1 MIIKNLKIIGLRN
14 LAEAEFSFC
23 ENKNLVY
30 GSNGTGKTT
39 VLEAIFLS
47 GFGKSFLNAKK
58 SDLVNYNRDE
68 FSINLLLK
76 KSSGEKRITTFYCN
90 KISNRNFSL
99 SLDGKRANIFEISEY
114 YYPLFFSSSNYSLY
128 IESKP
133 YIRKLMNRFIFGV
146 YALYIHYIL
155 SYNKAL
161 KQKNYLLKTRQ
172 NIVELSSWN
181 KMMSEFS
188 EKIVGIRM
196 EFVDKLN
203 NEIRHRYGRRL
214 EIRYNPSLFT
224 DAAVNRENYF
234 NELEKIKDKEIRFTR
249 SLKGPHLD
257 NFEIYLDSK
266 NLSFYSSG
274 EKKINLLMIYI
285 SFIEIFKKMKN
296 EYPIFLVDDFDT
308 AIDSKNIDFL
318 INNYP
323 DLQVIAT
330 SVNKNSNFD
339 NLIQL
344 GKEN

>member
-1 MIIKNLKIIGLRN
+1 MIIENLKIIGLRN
-14 LAEAEFSFC
+14 LEEAEFSFC

-30 GSNGTGKTT
+30 GLNGAGKTT
-39 VLEAIFLS
+39 ILEAIFLS

-58 SDLVNYNRDE
+58 SDLVNYKRDE
-68 FSINLLLK
+68 FSINLLSK
-76 KSSGEKRITTFYCN
+76 NSGGANRIGTFYCN
-90 KISNRNFSL
+90 KINKRNFSL
-99 SLDGKRANIFEISEY
+99 SLDGKKTNIFEISKY
-114 YYPLFFSSSNYSLY
+114 YYPLFFSSANYNLY

-133 YIRKLMNRFIFGV
+133 YIRKLINRFIFGV

-172 NIVELSSWN
+172 NVVELSSWN
-181 KMMSEFS
+181 KIMSEFS
-188 EKIVGIRM
+188 EKIIGIRM

-203 NEIRHRYGRRL
+203 NEIRHKYGRRL
-214 EIRYNPSLFT
+214 EMRYNPSLFT
-224 DAAVNRENYF
+224 GKGIGGEIFF
-234 NELEKIKDKEIRFTR
+234 NELENIKDKEIKFTR

-257 NFEIYLDSK
+257 NFEIYVDSK

-308 AIDSKNIDFL
+308 AIDSENIDFL
-318 INNYP
+318 IKNYP

-339 NLIQL
+339 NLIEL